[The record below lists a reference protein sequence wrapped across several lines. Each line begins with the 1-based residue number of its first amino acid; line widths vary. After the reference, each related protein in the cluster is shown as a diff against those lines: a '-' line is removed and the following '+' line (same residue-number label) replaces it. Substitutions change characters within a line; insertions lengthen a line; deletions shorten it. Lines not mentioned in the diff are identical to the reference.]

1 MFGGVAGLAFDP
13 CYHQACDTFFNL
25 SHVALDQ
32 MSDAAAH
39 ATWTLAESKSELA
52 PATSAKAKKGKA
64 RQGLEVQGPVP
75 RSLIAAPA
83 QLNRGGAYGRPL
95 VVLSESCRCA
105 SRRRS

>member
-1 MFGGVAGLAFDP
+1 MFGGVAGLAYDP

-52 PATSAKAKKGKA
+52 PATSAKAKKGKKRGKA
-64 RQGLEVQGPVP
+64 WKYKGPYRV
-75 RSLIAAPA
+75 R
-83 QLNRGGAYGRPL
+83 
-95 VVLSESCRCA
+95 
-105 SRRRS
+105 